1 MEVAAAAE
9 EEEEEVVE
17 VVEVVV
23 VVEAVAAGVGTG
35 CARGDP
41 HARDDP
47 RHSITA
53 RRRECNHR
61 NSSPCRVYLRF
72 LSVISV

>member
-9 EEEEEVVE
+9 EEEEE
-17 VVEVVV
+17 VEVVV

-47 RHSITA
+47 QHWITA
-53 RRRECNHR
+53 RRRECN
-61 NSSPCRVYLRF
+61 L
-72 LSVISV
+72 